1 MEKQLGQHT
10 IKEIFEQGEAFRGV
24 VETLDTITAT
34 IKKAFCEVNPDEV
47 IFTGCGTSLYLAQ
60 TSAAIFSKYNDI
72 TAKAVPCSELY
83 LTPELYVKGK
93 RSLVIPITRRSDT
106 TEVKMAI
113 NRVRLLDNVK
123 TLAVTCDENSKEY
136 NDYYILSP
144 KAKEKSIVMTK
155 SFTSMVFMNQIL
167 ALTVAVKEELVNK
180 LVSMPENC
188 SKVMDNI
195 NDICKQIIEENND
208 INLYIT
214 LGQGS
219 LYGIANESMNKIKEM
234 AISNSEAYYSLEYR
248 HGPMALVD
256 DKTLIT
262 QYITEECEE
271 LEAALM
277 EEMKEYGGRIFII
290 GDKLTNKTKKCA
302 DYYIELDCGYN
313 ADLITPLVAISGQL
327 LGYYCAISKGLDL
340 DSPRNLSQAIILK

>member
-1 MEKQLGQHT
+1 MEKKLGKYT
-10 IKEIFEQGEAFRGV
+10 IKEIFEQGDAFSGV
-24 VETLDTITAT
+24 IETLDEITETIN
-34 IKKAFCEVNPDEV
+34 KVFSEVNPDEV

-60 TSAAIFSKYNDI
+60 TSASVFSKYNNI

-83 LTPELYVKGK
+83 LSPETYIKGD
-93 RSLVIPITRRSDT
+93 RCLVIPITRRSDT

-113 NRVRLLDNVK
+113 NKVRSKDNVK

-144 KAKEKSIVMTK
+144 KAGEHSIVMTK
-155 SFTSMVFMNQIL
+155 SFTSMIFINLIL
-167 ALTVAVKEELVNK
+167 AFTVAGEKEMLNK
-180 LVSMPENC
+180 LKEMPENY
-188 SKVMDNI
+188 SKVIDGI
-195 NDICKQIIEENND
+195 NDTCEQIIDDNKD
-208 INLYIT
+208 LNLYIT

-256 DKTLIT
+256 NKTLIT
-262 QYITEECEE
+262 QYITKECEE
-271 LEAALM
+271 LEATLIK
-277 EEMKEYGGRIFII
+277 EMKEYGAKIFII
-290 GDKLTNKTKKCA
+290 GDKLTNETKKYA

>member
-1 MEKQLGQHT
+1 MGKKLGEYT
-10 IKEIFEQGEAFRGV
+10 IKEILEQGEAFQGV
-24 VETLDTITAT
+24 IETFDEITET
-34 IKKAFCEVNPDEV
+34 VKKAFSEVDPDEV

-60 TSAAIFSKYNDI
+60 TSASVFSKYNDI

-83 LTPELYVKGK
+83 LAPKTYIKGN
-93 RSLVIPITRRSDT
+93 RCLVIPITRRSDT

-113 NRVRLLDNVK
+113 NKVRSMDNVK

-144 KAKEKSIVMTK
+144 KAGENSIVMTK
-155 SFTSMVFMNQIL
+155 SFTSMIFMNLIL
-167 ALTVAVKEELVNK
+167 AFTVAGEQEMLDK
-180 LVSMPENC
+180 LKQMPENY
-188 SKVMDNI
+188 SKVITVI
-195 NDICKQIIEENND
+195 NDTCKKIIDDNED
-208 INLYIT
+208 LNLYVT

-271 LEAALM
+271 LEATLM
-277 EEMKEYGGRIFII
+277 KEMKEYGAKTFII
-290 GDKLTNKTKKCA
+290 GDRLTNETKNYA

-313 ADLITPLVAISGQL
+313 ADLIAPLVAISGQL
-327 LGYYCAISKGLDL
+327 LGYYCAVSKGLDL